1 MCHPAHSTTYNSR
14 QTLEGLKR
22 VICMLYIRKTAL
34 IWNNC
39 YTRINIRDF
48 RFSPLIYTKNILLI
62 FEEPFKFGICVL
74 ADTYISD
81 TTNIIDDHI
90 IFHVTNVMKIKP
102 LNVCDRL
109 YLLFAFSNAFRKK
122 FLATIGLA

>member
-1 MCHPAHSTTYNSR
+1 M
-14 QTLEGLKR
+14 
-22 VICMLYIRKTAL
+22 
-34 IWNNC
+34 
-39 YTRINIRDF
+39 
-48 RFSPLIYTKNILLI
+48 
-62 FEEPFKFGICVL
+62 